1 MTIGLL
7 IRVLDVNQDISLDI
21 ARILVLLRNYFSK
34 YENEP
39 IVGTTKVVKLDFL
52 LRYPTILEEA
62 LIMKKKTG
70 KYLGI
75 KDYERGLVES
85 KMIRYR
91 FGPWDD
97 RYWSILSTMESMKLL
112 KIVKIDGVTNYMV
125 TNEGM
130 KIAEELE
137 TDPLYAD
144 YAKRS
149 KTIVANFG
157 YYTATGIMKKVYEI
171 RPELTKMKL
180 GEEISP

>member
-1 MTIGLL
+1 MTIGLM
-7 IRVLDVNQDISLDI
+7 IRVLEVNQNISLDI
-21 ARILVLLRNYFSK
+21 ARILVLLNKYFSK
-34 YENEP
+34 YKNEP

-52 LRYPTILEEA
+52 LRYPTILEQA
-62 LIMKKKTG
+62 LLMKKKTG
-70 KYLGI
+70 KYLNI

-112 KIVKIDGVTNYMV
+112 NIVKIDGVTNYLL
-125 TNEGM
+125 TNNGK
-130 KIAEELE
+130 KIADKLE
-137 TDPLYAD
+137 TDPIYAD

-157 YYTATGIMKKVYEI
+157 YYTATGLMKKVYEI

-180 GEEISP
+180 GEEILP